1 MKILDK
7 AVKEAIKDKPN
18 IGRLKRIQRCKYPA
32 CGSEVDER
40 HSKRG
45 LCRKHEEWVDFLHW
59 VLSPTTTQAKSGLVI
74 PNQPAP
80 KVRSM
85 LEQLIKG
92 GK

>member
-1 MKILDK
+1 M
-7 AVKEAIKDKPN
+7 DKPN
-18 IGRLKRIQRCKYPA
+18 VGKLKRVVRCKYPA
-32 CGSEVDER
+32 CFAEVDER
-40 HSKRG
+40 YSKRG

-59 VLSPTTTQAKSGLVI
+59 ILSPTTQVKSGIIL

-80 KVRSM
+80 KVRTM